1 MTTFNNI
8 LWHLSLLAIPTGL
21 LTGSAIDLPGRSST
35 TPATD
40 GVAAA
45 RKGKWIKLFDG
56 KTKSG
61 WHVFRNRT
69 DGSNWKV
76 EDGMLTFD
84 PDEKKDGKRVGGGD
98 LITDEAFENFHFSV
112 EWKVAPKANSG
123 IIFLVQDDAK
133 YEHTWHTGP
142 EMQVLD
148 NDGHA
153 DAKIRTHRA
162 GNLYD
167 MIAGPDEPVKPAG
180 EWNRAEIILDKGRL
194 ELRMN
199 GQTVVTTTMWDDAWK
214 KMVANSKFKVRPDFA
229 AFRSGH
235 IGLQDHGDR
244 VWFRDIKIR
253 KL

>member
-1 MTTFNNI
+1 MATLTH
-8 LWHLSLLAIPTGL
+8 LLTYLSLLALPLGRFSPAAGDAPPTKPL
-21 LTGSAIDLPGRSST
+21 AEET
-35 TPATD
+35 
-40 GVAAA
+40 

-56 KTKSG
+56 KSKKG
-61 WHVFRNRT
+61 WHVFKNQT

-76 EDGMLTFD
+76 VDGTLMFD
-84 PDEKKDGKRVGGGD
+84 PEEKKDGKRVGGGD
-98 LITDEAFENFHFSV
+98 LITDETYENFHFSV

-123 IIFLVQDDAK
+123 IIFLIQDDAK

-148 NDGHA
+148 NDGHS
-153 DAKIRTHRA
+153 DGKIKTHRA

-167 MIAGPDEPVKPAG
+167 MIAGPDDPVKPAG
-180 EWNRAEIILDKGRL
+180 EWNRAEVILDKGRL

-214 KMVANSKFKVRPDFA
+214 KMVAGSKFKTKPDFT
-229 AFRSGH
+229 AFHSGH
-235 IGLQDHGDR
+235 IGLQDHGDK
-244 VWFRDIKIR
+244 VWFRDIKIK

>member
-1 MTTFNNI
+1 MVHKQKRSTMK
-8 LWHLSLLAIPTGL
+8 WRLSVLLFFLCISTGAWSQESNTL
-21 LTGSAIDLPGRSST
+21 SKKEAKQGWKL
-35 TPATD
+35 
-40 GVAAA
+40 
-45 RKGKWIKLFDG
+45 LFDG
-56 KTKSG
+56 RSTAG
-61 WHVFRNRT
+61 WHGFRQT
-69 DGSNWKV
+69 GIGEAWKV
-76 EDGMLTFD
+76 QDGALWLDAKERKGRGDIVTN
-84 PDEKKDGKRVGGGD
+84 DEF
-98 LITDEAFENFHFSV
+98 TDFHFTF
-112 EWKVAPKANSG
+112 EWKIAPKGNSG

-214 KMVANSKFKVRPDFA
+214 KMVANSKFKIRPDFA

>member
-1 MTTFNNI
+1 MTTLTNLF
-8 LWHLSLLAIPTGL
+8 LHLSLLAIPTGL
-21 LTGSAIDLPGRSST
+21 LSGSDTDTPRRTGAPDTGDT
-35 TPATD
+35 
-40 GVAAA
+40 
-45 RKGKWIKLFDG
+45 RKGRWIQLFDG
-56 KTKSG
+56 KTKQG

-76 EDGMLTFD
+76 VDGMLMYD

-123 IIFLVQDDAK
+123 IIFLLQDDAK

-148 NDGHA
+148 NDGHP
-153 DAKIRTHRA
+153 DAKIPTHRA

-167 MIAGPDEPVKPAG
+167 MIAGPDDPVKPAG

-194 ELRMN
+194 ELKMN
-199 GQTVVTTTMWDDAWK
+199 GTTVVTTTMWDEAWK
-214 KMVANSKFKVRPDFA
+214 KMVASSKFKIRPDFA

>member
-1 MTTFNNI
+1 MTTLTNLF
-8 LWHLSLLAIPTGL
+8 LHLSLLAIPTGL
-21 LTGSAIDLPGRSST
+21 LSGSDTDTPRRTGAPDTGDT
-35 TPATD
+35 
-40 GVAAA
+40 
-45 RKGKWIKLFDG
+45 RKGFWIKLFDG
-56 KTKSG
+56 KTKNG

-148 NDGHA
+148 NDGHP
-153 DAKIRTHRA
+153 DAKIKTHRA

-180 EWNRAEIILDKGRL
+180 EWNRAEIMIDRGRL

-199 GQTVVTTTMWDDAWK
+199 GQTVVTTTMWDEAWK
-214 KMVANSKFKVRPDFA
+214 KMVASSKFEIRPDFA